1 MTRSARHASSPDTAG
16 ARGPRRSPWKPLAAA
31 AVGVSVLAI
40 TGQGVF
46 AGLTASA
53 TNTTPQNVG
62 SGGLTLTMSNTGVG
76 LSQAIADLAPG
87 DTVNRHLVLTN
98 GGTIAAGDITFA
110 VAGATGTLGADTAST
125 KGLRIKV
132 STCSVA
138 WTASTGNCSGATAV
152 ALANRPVAGLDTP
165 LSLGLTGS
173 PVYLQVSLSLP
184 EQDEVTTNGSAP
196 STSVQNKNAAL
207 TYTFTTVQRA
217 ARTTNS

>member
-1 MTRSARHASSPDTAG
+1 MTEQTEKTAHHARA
-16 ARGPRRSPWKPLAAA
+16 RRSPWKPLAAA
-31 AVGVSVLAI
+31 AVGLSVLAI
-40 TGQGVF
+40 AGQGVF

-53 TNTTPQNVG
+53 TNTTPQSVG
-62 SGGLTLTMSNTGVG
+62 TGGLTLTMSNTGTG

-110 VAGATGTLGADTAST
+110 VAGATGTLAADTATT
-125 KGLRIKV
+125 KGLRIRV
-132 STCSVA
+132 SSCSVA
-138 WTASTGNCSGATAV
+138 WTAASGACSATSAV
-152 ALANRPVAGLDTP
+152 VLATRTVAGLDTP
-165 LSLGLTGS
+165 VSLGLSGS

-184 EQDEVTTNGSAP
+184 EQDETTTNGAAP
-196 STSVQNKNAAL
+196 ATTIQNRNAAL